1 MISPVRKQ
9 KDEERRIQTRRVLL
23 DAAAA
28 VFAAKGYHT
37 TLISDIVAN
46 AGVGQGTFYRNFEN
60 KREIFEQL
68 FDDFIASTMEEFAD
82 MSANLPESTPE
93 YVESSIRAV
102 TAMAGRLETHRDLLL
117 VFLREGPAIDKDFA
131 RKMADVFDQF
141 AALAKFYLDYAIEEG
156 LARPCDAEIVS
167 QCIVGIGLRH
177 IERWLDG
184 RTSGQD
190 IARNIHSIVD
200 FAFYG
205 MAPSPSPDATPATG
219 H

>member
-1 MISPVRKQ
+1 MVSPVRKQ
-9 KDEERRIQTRRVLL
+9 KDEERRIQTRRGLL

-37 TLISDIVAN
+37 TLISDIVAS

-68 FDDFIASTMEEFAD
+68 FDDFIASTMEEFSD
-82 MSANLPESTPE
+82 MSANLPESTSE
-93 YVESSIRAV
+93 YVDASIRAV
-102 TAMAGRLETHRDLLL
+102 TAMAQRLETHRKLLL

-131 RKMADVFDQF
+131 RKMAEVFDQF

-184 RTSGQD
+184 RVVGED
-190 IARNIHSIVD
+190 IRQNIRSIVD

-205 MAPSPSPDATPATG
+205 MAPGPAPGTKPATD